1 MKHYRKQDILS
12 MAAEEGIELIY
23 LQFIDVFGILKNV
36 VIPAGQLEQAL
47 ENKCTFD
54 GSSIEG
60 FVRIEESDMY
70 LYPDPTTFQILPWR
84 FQQHKAARL
93 MCDVYRPEGI
103 PFEGDSRY
111 ILKKSLRK
119 CVSMGYAFEV
129 GPECEFFLFHS
140 DEQQRPVTTAHERAG
155 YFEVTPLDLGET
167 TRREAVLMM
176 EKMGFRVEASH
187 HEVAPFQHE
196 VDFQPNNALLMA
208 DILMTFRMTMR
219 ALAQNNG
226 LCATFMPKPVSGVDG
241 SGLHLNMSLKREGK
255 NIFFEKKDKMKL
267 SKECYHFIA
276 GLLEHA
282 RGMSLICNPLV
293 NSYKRLV
300 PGYEAPVA
308 ISWSA
313 MNRSPLIRIPAS
325 RGASTR
331 IELRSPDPSC
341 NPYLVMAVCLEAG
354 LEGIEKGL
362 EAPDPIGKNMYE
374 LSSETLRKLCVKLLP
389 GNLREA
395 CDAFEQDQFVQKVL
409 GEHISRKFLEAKKRE
424 WLEYSEQ
431 VSKWERDAYLIK
443 Y

>member
-119 CVSMGYAFEV
+119 CASMGYAFEV
-129 GPECEFFLFHS
+129 GPECEFFLFHT

-267 SKECYHFIA
+267 SRECYHFIA

-308 ISWSA
+308 VSWSA

-374 LSSETLRKLCVKLLP
+374 LSSETLRKLRVKLLP

>member
-1 MKHYRKQDILS
+1 
-12 MAAEEGIELIY
+12 
-23 LQFIDVFGILKNV
+23 
-36 VIPAGQLEQAL
+36 
-47 ENKCTFD
+47 
-54 GSSIEG
+54 
-60 FVRIEESDMY
+60 
-70 LYPDPTTFQILPWR
+70 
-84 FQQHKAARL
+84 
-93 MCDVYRPEGI
+93 
-103 PFEGDSRY
+103 
-111 ILKKSLRK
+111 
-119 CVSMGYAFEV
+119 
-129 GPECEFFLFHS
+129 
-140 DEQQRPVTTAHERAG
+140 
-155 YFEVTPLDLGET
+155 
-167 TRREAVLMM
+167 
-176 EKMGFRVEASH
+176 
-187 HEVAPFQHE
+187 
-196 VDFQPNNALLMA
+196 
-208 DILMTFRMTMR
+208 
-219 ALAQNNG
+219 
-226 LCATFMPKPVSGVDG
+226 
-241 SGLHLNMSLKREGK
+241 
-255 NIFFEKKDKMKL
+255 MKL

>member
-119 CVSMGYAFEV
+119 CASMGYAFEV
-129 GPECEFFLFHS
+129 GPECEFFLFHT

-374 LSSETLRKLCVKLLP
+374 LSSETLRKLRVKLLP